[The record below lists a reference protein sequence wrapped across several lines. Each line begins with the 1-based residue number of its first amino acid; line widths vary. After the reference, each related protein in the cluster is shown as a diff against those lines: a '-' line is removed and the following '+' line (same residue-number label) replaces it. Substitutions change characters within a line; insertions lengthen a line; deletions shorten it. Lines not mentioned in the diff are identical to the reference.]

1 MSAKPQAHSPLPIL
15 SPKKS
20 ASLTTVF
27 SQRGPSLVT
36 IYQLKVDL
44 LFPLL
49 LYIKTAP
56 LLRRVLLQHNTQHNT
71 QHTIHNGILSIRP
84 SILRLQASHELTPIA
99 KKVQTPQQRRANE
112 AFAKKQEVKRGKPE
126 PVLKKSV
133 PQKSPINKFWLF
145 ALLFV
150 VCGGLIFELLR
161 IIAGYF

>member
-1 MSAKPQAHSPLPIL
+1 M
-15 SPKKS
+15 
-20 ASLTTVF
+20 
-27 SQRGPSLVT
+27 
-36 IYQLKVDL
+36 
-44 LFPLL
+44 
-49 LYIKTAP
+49 
-56 LLRRVLLQHNTQHNT
+56 
-71 QHTIHNGILSIRP
+71 
-84 SILRLQASHELTPIA
+84 
-99 KKVQTPQQRRANE
+99 VQTPQQRRANE